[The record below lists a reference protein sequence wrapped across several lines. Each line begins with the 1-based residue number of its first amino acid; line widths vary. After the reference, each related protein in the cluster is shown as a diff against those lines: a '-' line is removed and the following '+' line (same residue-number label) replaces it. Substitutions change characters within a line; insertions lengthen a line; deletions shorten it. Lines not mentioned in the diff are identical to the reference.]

1 MLILHLP
8 RVAALSL
15 TSGKPGGVAVGVFTS
30 DVCVSHDTGWFCP
43 ESPKRLEKLLAD
55 LRNEWQA
62 EFFDSLQIFQP
73 EVDVTL
79 EQLRRVHSDEH
90 LRTLESAFD
99 RAGGFLT
106 PTVNLDGDT
115 VVSPGTRAACWRAAG
130 LTVSAVD
137 EVLSNTSSIRR
148 AFVMVRP
155 PGHHAEPTGAMGFCL
170 LNHAMIGVA
179 HAQAVHGLGKVAV
192 LDFDVHM
199 GNGCA
204 AACWSDPTRLYA
216 SSHQAGIFPVG
227 FSRYAPDGSGR
238 AGEYSTI
245 LSCALPSG
253 SGSAEFRSAWESQL
267 LPAVREFAPECIFLN
282 AGFDAHAQEDVAS
295 LALED
300 DDYYWITGVLF
311 RSHRATFPSPQTRR
325 CPLVTWPRLKGVA
338 LRLLVLLLLPFILS
352 PRSRHLLMLTFGS
365 FRASSVAGV
374 AHHLGAG
381 RRLQV
386 GRAVARRAFTCRGPR
401 EGPIALHT

>member
-1 MLILHLP
+1 M
-8 RVAALSL
+8 
-15 TSGKPGGVAVGVFTS
+15 GVFTS

-79 EQLRRVHSDEH
+79 EQLKRVHSDEH

-137 EVLSNTSSIRR
+137 EVLSSTSSIRR

-311 RSHRATFPSPQTRR
+311 RSRGTGQLFPH
-325 CPLVTWPRLKGVA
+325 PRLVDARWSLGHDSQESFFDFLCSCSSSPYSNLDLTIFSCSPSAPLEQVASLGLPIISVLEGGYKLDVLSRGVRSHVEA
-338 LRLLVLLLLPFILS
+338 LV
-352 PRSRHLLMLTFGS
+352 
-365 FRASSVAGV
+365 RA
-374 AHHLGAG
+374 
-381 RRLQV
+381 Q
-386 GRAVARRAFTCRGPR
+386 
-401 EGPIALHT
+401 